1 MGNEWR
7 NTTMKKR
14 NQWIVLLI
22 ALLLSTGLLAGCNSE
37 KPSTIGIVDMQKVMT
52 ENGKIKEMQEQLNKK
67 AQEITANL
75 EKERATLK
83 PEEFQQKEQLA
94 YAEFMKMKQEFESKI
109 QLQIQTVLEGIAKE
123 KKLGAVIYKNG
134 LAWGGVDITEDVL
147 KKLQ

>member
-1 MGNEWR
+1 
-7 NTTMKKR
+7 MKKR
-14 NQWIVLLI
+14 NQWIILLI
-22 ALLLSTGLLAGCNSE
+22 ALMLSTGLLAGCSSE

-109 QLQIQTVLEGIAKE
+109 QLQIQTVLESIAKE

-134 LAWGGVDITEDVL
+134 MAWGGIDITEDVL

>member
-1 MGNEWR
+1 
-7 NTTMKKR
+7 MKKR
-14 NQWIVLLI
+14 NLWIILLI
-22 ALLLSTGLLAGCNSE
+22 TLMLSTGLLAGCGNE
-37 KPSTIGIVDMQKVMT
+37 KPSAIGIVDMQKVMT

-67 AQEITANL
+67 AQEITTTL

-134 LAWGGVDITEDVL
+134 LAWGGIDITEDVL

>member
-1 MGNEWR
+1 MTN
-7 NTTMKKR
+7 KKR
-14 NQWIVLLI
+14 WSLVVISLML
-22 ALLLSTGLLAGCNSE
+22 ATFLLAGCSAE

-67 AQEITANL
+67 AQEITAQL

-94 YAEFMKMKQEFESKI
+94 YAEFMKLKQEFEGKI
-109 QLQIQTVLEGIAKE
+109 QLQIQKILEEIAKE

-134 LAWGGVDITEDVL
+134 MAWGGIDITDEVL

>member
-1 MGNEWR
+1 MR
-7 NTTMKKR
+7 TKKY
-14 NQWIVLLI
+14 WLILALSIVLT
-22 ALLLSTGLLAGCNSE
+22 TGMLTGCAGE

-75 EKERATLK
+75 EKEKTTLK
-83 PEEFQQKEQLA
+83 PEEYQQKEQLA
-94 YAEFMKMKQEFESKI
+94 YAEFMKLKQEYESKI
-109 QLQIQTVLEGIAKE
+109 QQQIQKILEDIAKE

-134 LAWGGVDITEDVL
+134 MAWGGVDITDEVL

>member
-1 MGNEWR
+1 MKNR
-7 NTTMKKR
+7 NR
-14 NQWIVLLI
+14 WIVLLI
-22 ALLLSTGLLAGCNSE
+22 ALVLSTGLLAGCSSE
-37 KPSTIGIVDMQKVMT
+37 KPSAIGIVDMQKVMT

-67 AQEITANL
+67 AQEITATL

-83 PEEFQQKEQLA
+83 PEEFQQTEQLD

>member
-1 MGNEWR
+1 
-7 NTTMKKR
+7 MKISKR
-14 NQWIVLLI
+14 WSLLI
-22 ALLLSTGLLAGCNSE
+22 VSLMLATVLLAGCSTE

-52 ENGKIKEMQEQLNKK
+52 ENAKIKEMQEQLNAK

-94 YAEFMKMKQEFESKI
+94 YAEFMKMKQDFESKI
-109 QLQIQTVLEGIAKE
+109 QLQIQKILEDVAKE

-134 LAWGGVDITEDVL
+134 MAWGGIDITDDVL

>member
-1 MGNEWR
+1 MAKGARWS
-7 NTTMKKR
+7 
-14 NQWIVLLI
+14 
-22 ALLLSTGLLAGCNSE
+22 ALLLVMVFSVVLLAGCGAE

-52 ENGKIKEMQEQLNKK
+52 ENPKIKQMQEQLNVK
-67 AQEITANL
+67 AQELTANL

-94 YAEFMKMKQEFESKI
+94 YAEFMKLKQEFEA
-109 QLQIQTVLEGIAKE
+109 QIETQTKKVLEEVAKE

-134 LAWGGVDITEDVL
+134 MAWGGIDVTDDVL

>member
-1 MGNEWR
+1 
-7 NTTMKKR
+7 MKKR

-22 ALLLSTGLLAGCNSE
+22 ALMLSTGLLAGCSSE
-37 KPSTIGIVDMQKVMT
+37 KPSAIGIVDMQKVMT

-67 AQEITANL
+67 AQEITATL

-94 YAEFMKMKQEFESKI
+94 YAEFMKMKQEFENKI

-134 LAWGGVDITEDVL
+134 LAWGGIDITEDVL

>member
-1 MGNEWR
+1 M
-7 NTTMKKR
+7 
-14 NQWIVLLI
+14 ILLI
-22 ALLLSTGLLAGCNSE
+22 ALMLSTGLLAGCGNE
-37 KPSTIGIVDMQKVMT
+37 KPSAIGIVDMQKVMT

-67 AQEITANL
+67 AQEITTTL

-134 LAWGGVDITEDVL
+134 LAWGGIDITEDVL

>member
-1 MGNEWR
+1 MNKSIRWG
-7 NTTMKKR
+7 
-14 NQWIVLLI
+14 VLLLVMMF
-22 ALLLSTGLLAGCNSE
+22 AAVLLSGCAAE
-37 KPSTIGIVDMQKVMT
+37 KPSTIGIVDMQKVMA
-52 ENGKIKEMQEQLNKK
+52 ENPKIKQMQDQLNTK
-67 AQEITANL
+67 AKELTENL

-134 LAWGGVDITEDVL
+134 LAWGGIDITEDVL

>member
-1 MGNEWR
+1 MTKGARWS
-7 NTTMKKR
+7 
-14 NQWIVLLI
+14 
-22 ALLLSTGLLAGCNSE
+22 ALLLVMMFSAVLLTGCGAE

-52 ENGKIKEMQEQLNKK
+52 ENPKIKQMQEQLNGK
-67 AQEITANL
+67 AQELTANL

-94 YAEFMKMKQEFESKI
+94 YAEFMKLKQEFEA
-109 QLQIQTVLEGIAKE
+109 QIESQTKKVLEEVAKE

-134 LAWGGVDITEDVL
+134 MAWGGIDVTEDVL

>member
-1 MGNEWR
+1 
-7 NTTMKKR
+7 MKKR

-22 ALLLSTGLLAGCNSE
+22 ALMLSTGLLAGCSNE
-37 KPSTIGIVDMQKVMT
+37 KPSAIGIVDMQKVMT

-67 AQEITANL
+67 AQEITATL

>member
-1 MGNEWR
+1 MTN
-7 NTTMKKR
+7 KKR
-14 NQWIVLLI
+14 WSLVVISLML
-22 ALLLSTGLLAGCNSE
+22 ATFLLAGCSAE

-67 AQEITANL
+67 AQEITAQL
-75 EKERATLK
+75 EKEKATLK

-94 YAEFMKMKQEFESKI
+94 YAEFMKLKQEFEGKI
-109 QLQIQTVLEGIAKE
+109 QLQIQKILEEIAKE

-134 LAWGGVDITEDVL
+134 MAWGGIDITDEVL